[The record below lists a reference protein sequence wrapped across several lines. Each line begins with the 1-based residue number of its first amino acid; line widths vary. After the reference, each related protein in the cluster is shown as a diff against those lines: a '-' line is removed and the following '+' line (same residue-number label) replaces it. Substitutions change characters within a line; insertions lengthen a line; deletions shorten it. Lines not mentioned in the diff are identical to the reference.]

1 MQDETPNLKTYPN
14 HVAIIMDGNGRW
26 AKEKSLSRIAGH
38 HEGVKSVQAVLRAAK
53 KVGIKFITI
62 YAFSTENWN
71 RPKIEVEGLMSLLID
86 ALTKYEKE
94 LHLNKI
100 KLKIIGNTEDL
111 PKKVQKIINRIT
123 VNTSNYSDS
132 NLILAL
138 NYGGRREITD
148 TMKKIAKK
156 IKDEE
161 LSIESINEKIISEN
175 LYDPSIPYPD
185 LMIRTSGEIRLSN
198 FMLWQ
203 LAYSEIYIT
212 NKYWPDFREKEFF
225 NALIEYESRNRRFGK
240 LS

>member
-1 MQDETPNLKTYPN
+1 M
-14 HVAIIMDGNGRW
+14 HVGFILDGNGRW
-26 AKEKSLSRIAGH
+26 AKEKGLSRIAGH